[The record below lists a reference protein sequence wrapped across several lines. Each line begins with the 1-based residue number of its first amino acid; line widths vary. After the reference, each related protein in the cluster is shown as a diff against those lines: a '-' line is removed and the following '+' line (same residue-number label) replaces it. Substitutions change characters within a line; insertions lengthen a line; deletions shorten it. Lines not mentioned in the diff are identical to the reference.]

1 MLLTLDIL
9 HFGRALL
16 TGCGWD
22 RETPAPKA
30 SWALLVED
38 IAADGSRTERMRASG
53 AIATIATHAGNA
65 ACIAARQTR
74 QVAHQAAAGKGLPP
88 SS

>member
-74 QVAHQAAAGKGLPP
+74 QVAHQAAAGKGLLIV
-88 SS
+88 